1 MGIASDFAMA
11 LDPVM
16 LARAA
21 GIEPDPWQ
29 GRLLRSQAKN
39 ILMLCARQVGKST
52 GVAMLATWVARYLD
66 GAQILLLAPSE
77 RQSMELLRTTQ
88 AIWHSLESPIQ
99 ARADTLTR
107 MEFSNGSRILALPG
121 SKGDSIRGIPHV
133 DLLIIDEAARV
144 LLELIAAARPMLAVS
159 GGRLVLLSTPAG
171 RRGWFFEEWE
181 HGEGYQ
187 RFSVRADECPRISR
201 EFLASERAALGPTW
215 FSQEYENQFV
225 SVEGAV
231 FPEHYLQRIIS
242 DEEHKWTIPPAPWA
256 NQNQSKNYPP
266 IQSIP
271 LSWSNDLSKTPEK
284 DPRMTPYG
292 VPWP

>member
-1 MGIASDFAMA
+1 MGVA
-11 LDPVM
+11 LDFLLALDSVH

-21 GIEPDPWQ
+21 GIEPDLWQ
-29 GRLLRSQAKN
+29 GRLLRSKAKQV
-39 ILMLCARQVGKST
+39 MLLCSRQVGKST
-52 GVAMLATWVARYLD
+52 AVALLATHTARYQD

-88 AIWHSLESPIQ
+88 QIWHSVPSPI
-99 ARADTLTR
+99 AVTADTLTR
-107 MEFSNGSRILALPG
+107 MEISNGSRILALPG

-144 LLELIAAARPMLAVS
+144 LLELVTAARPMLAVS
-159 GGRLVLLSTPAG
+159 GGRLILLSTPAG

-215 FSQEYENQFV
+215 YSQEYENQFV
-225 SVEGAV
+225 SSEGAV

-242 DEEHKWTIPPAPWA
+242 EEQHAWTIPPAPWA
-256 NQNQSKNYPP
+256 QPSETQIK
-266 IQSIP
+266 SIP
-271 LSWSNDLSKTPEK
+271 MSWSNQIKPPEK

-292 VPWP
+292 IPFP

>member
-1 MGIASDFAMA
+1 MDKSTDLLLA
-11 LDPVM
+11 LDPVS

-29 GRLLRSQAKN
+29 SRLLCSTAKQV
-39 ILMLCARQVGKST
+39 MLLCSRQVGKST
-52 GVAMLATWVARYLD
+52 SVALLATHTARYQD

-88 AIWHSLESPIQ
+88 AIWHSIPSPVE
-99 ARADTLTR
+99 AKADTLTR
-107 MEFSNGSRILALPG
+107 MEMSNGSRILALPG

-181 HGEGYQ
+181 HGSGYQ
-187 RFSVRADECPRISR
+187 RFSVKAEECPRISK

-215 FSQEYENQFV
+215 YSQEYENQFV
-225 SVEGAV
+225 SVEGSV

-242 DEEHKWTIPPAPWA
+242 EEQHAWKIPPAPWA
-256 NQNQSKNYPP
+256 QSNVAAP

-271 LSWSNDLSKTPEK
+271 LSWSNEIKTPEK

-292 VPWP
+292 IPWP

>member
-1 MGIASDFAMA
+1 MGIASDFLLA
-11 LDPVM
+11 LDPVQ
-16 LARAA
+16 LARSA

-29 GRLLRSQAKN
+29 ARLLRSHAQR
-39 ILMLCARQVGKST
+39 MLLLCSRQVGKST
-52 GVAMLATWVARYLD
+52 AVALLATHVARYQA

-88 AIWHSLESPIQ
+88 QIWHSLDSEVE
-99 ARADTLTR
+99 AKADTLTR
-107 MEFSNGSRILALPG
+107 MEMSNGSRILALPG

-144 LLELIAAARPMLAVS
+144 LLDLIAAARPMLAVS
-159 GGRLVLLSTPAG
+159 GGRLILLSTPAG

-187 RFSVRADECPRISR
+187 RFSVRAEECPRISK
-201 EFLASERAALGPTW
+201 EFLASERVALGPTW
-215 FSQEYENQFV
+215 YSQEYENQFV
-225 SVEGAV
+225 SSEGAV

-242 DEEHKWTIPPAPWA
+242 EEQHAWTIPPAPWA
-256 NQNQSKNYPP
+256 QKNPQP

-271 LSWSNDLSKTPEK
+271 LSWTGQIKIPEK

-292 VPWP
+292 VPFP